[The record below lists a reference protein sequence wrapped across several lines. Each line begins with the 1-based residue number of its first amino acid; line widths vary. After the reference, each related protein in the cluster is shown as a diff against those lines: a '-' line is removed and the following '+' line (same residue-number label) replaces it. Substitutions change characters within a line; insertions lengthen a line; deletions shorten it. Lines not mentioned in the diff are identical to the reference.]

1 MNEMKKLALVL
12 AVLALVIASPV
23 MALVA
28 INWTFGTAIALTF
41 VNCLKIVA
49 IEVVGSM
56 IGSAVKFVFGTK

>member
-1 MNEMKKLALVL
+1 MKKLALVL

-23 MALVA
+23 LALVA

-49 IEVVGSM
+49 IEIVGSM

>member
-23 MALVA
+23 LALVA

-49 IEVVGSM
+49 IEIVGSM